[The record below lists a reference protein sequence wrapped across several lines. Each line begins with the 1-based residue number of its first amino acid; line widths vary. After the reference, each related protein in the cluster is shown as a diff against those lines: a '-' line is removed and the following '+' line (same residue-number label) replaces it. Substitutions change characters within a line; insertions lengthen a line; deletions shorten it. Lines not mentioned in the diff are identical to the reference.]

1 MGFDILGQISRGPEM
16 IVMKFGG
23 TSVEDAKAI
32 QRVAQIVRGRLKSRP
47 VVVVSAMGGVTDS
60 LVRMSDTA
68 AHGDLDSALAELQI
82 VKQRHYKAAHEFV
95 RGKELLGLISEFGQ
109 MFDSFETLLKGVR
122 ALGEL
127 SPRTSDSLLSYGEV
141 LSSVLVA
148 AAFQAEGLA
157 TVHVDSRKV
166 IVTDTTHKGAGPDVE
181 LTNEKLQS
189 YVGPLL
195 AAAKVPVM
203 GGFIGA
209 TRDGVTTTLG
219 RGGSD
224 FSAAIVGAA
233 LSAERVEIWTD
244 VEGMLTTD
252 PRLCP
257 DAHRIR
263 AISFDEAAE
272 LAYFGAK
279 VLHPATLLPAVQH
292 DIPVYVLN
300 SRNVKST
307 GTCIRSEAPPS
318 RTMFRAIAA
327 KKGVNVIN
335 VKAPRMLLAYGFLK
349 SLFAVLENHRCP
361 VDLVSTSEVSVSL
374 VVDPSRDIAGIV
386 PELKRLGEVEV
397 ETNKAIVCLVG
408 RDIKGRVG
416 IAASVFNVLANTG
429 VNVHMISQGASEIN
443 ISVVVDE
450 ADVPRAVK
458 ALHGELFTKPLNQ
471 RARKSKLPAVASRSG
486 QREPS
491 YKLAAL
497 SAGGDD

>member
-1 MGFDILGQISRGPEM
+1 
-16 IVMKFGG
+16 
-23 TSVEDAKAI
+23 
-32 QRVAQIVRGRLKSRP
+32 
-47 VVVVSAMGGVTDS
+47 
-60 LVRMSDTA
+60 
-68 AHGDLDSALAELQI
+68 
-82 VKQRHYKAAHEFV
+82 
-95 RGKELLGLISEFGQ
+95 
-109 MFDSFETLLKGVR
+109 
-122 ALGEL
+122 
-127 SPRTSDSLLSYGEV
+127 
-141 LSSVLVA
+141 
-148 AAFQAEGLA
+148 
-157 TVHVDSRKV
+157 
-166 IVTDTTHKGAGPDVE
+166 
-181 LTNEKLQS
+181 
-189 YVGPLL
+189 
-195 AAAKVPVM
+195 M

-386 PELKRLGEVEV
+386 PELKQLGEVEV

-416 IAASVFNVLANTG
+416 IAATVFNVLANTG

-450 ADVPRAVK
+450 PDVPRAVK
-458 ALHGELFTKPLNQ
+458 ALHGELFTKPLSH
-471 RARKSKLPAVASRSG
+471 RARKSKLPAVAARSG

-497 SAGGDD
+497 SVGGDD

>member
-1 MGFDILGQISRGPEM
+1 
-16 IVMKFGG
+16 
-23 TSVEDAKAI
+23 
-32 QRVAQIVRGRLKSRP
+32 
-47 VVVVSAMGGVTDS
+47 
-60 LVRMSDTA
+60 
-68 AHGDLDSALAELQI
+68 
-82 VKQRHYKAAHEFV
+82 
-95 RGKELLGLISEFGQ
+95 
-109 MFDSFETLLKGVR
+109 
-122 ALGEL
+122 
-127 SPRTSDSLLSYGEV
+127 
-141 LSSVLVA
+141 
-148 AAFQAEGLA
+148 
-157 TVHVDSRKV
+157 
-166 IVTDTTHKGAGPDVE
+166 
-181 LTNEKLQS
+181 
-189 YVGPLL
+189 
-195 AAAKVPVM
+195 
-203 GGFIGA
+203 
-209 TRDGVTTTLG
+209 
-219 RGGSD
+219 
-224 FSAAIVGAA
+224 
-233 LSAERVEIWTD
+233 
-244 VEGMLTTD
+244 
-252 PRLCP
+252 
-257 DAHRIR
+257 
-263 AISFDEAAE
+263 
-272 LAYFGAK
+272 
-279 VLHPATLLPAVQH
+279 
-292 DIPVYVLN
+292 
-300 SRNVKST
+300 
-307 GTCIRSEAPPS
+307 
-318 RTMFRAIAA
+318 MFRAIAA